1 MSAGTCR
8 TPRSTAK
15 REAIVDAAQ
24 GLFLETGYANASMDM
39 MAARA
44 GVSKATIY
52 AHFKGKDELFA
63 AVMQR
68 RCEQSYAFQPPDAGL
83 DARGALTVIA
93 QRLTELM
100 MSPEA
105 LALYRVV
112 VTEAFRA
119 PDLARAFYE
128 TGPAQGKAN
137 IAAVLKLLEQ
147 KGQLAVPDPA
157 RATDQFIG
165 MLRAECYHRVLLGLP
180 PGRDNAATVA
190 DAVDTMMKT
199 YGMKIASS

>member
-1 MSAGTCR
+1 MAQTGRS
-8 TPRSTAK
+8 PRSSAK
-15 REAIVDAAQ
+15 RDAILDAAQ
-24 GLFLETGYANASMDM
+24 GLFLEAGYAAASMDT

-68 RCEQSYAFQPPDAGL
+68 RCETSYAFQPPDPGL

-93 QRLTELM
+93 QRLTDLM

-112 VTEAFRA
+112 VAEAFRT

-128 TGPAQGKAN
+128 TGPARGKAN
-137 IAAVLKLLEQ
+137 IAAVLNLLEQ
-147 KGQLAVPDPA
+147 KGELAVPDPA

-165 MLRAECYHRVLLGLP
+165 MLRAECYHRTLLGLP
-180 PGRDNAATVA
+180 AGRDQASTIA
-190 DAVDTMMKT
+190 DTVDTMLKA
-199 YGMKIASS
+199 YGTEK

>member
-1 MSAGTCR
+1 MVQTARS
-8 TPRSTAK
+8 PRSAAK
-15 REAIVDAAQ
+15 REAILDAAQ
-24 GLFLETGYANASMDM
+24 GLFLEAGYAAAGMDT

-68 RCEQSYAFQPPDAGL
+68 RCEASYAFQAPDGGL
-83 DARGALTVIA
+83 DARSALTVIA
-93 QRLTELM
+93 QRLTALM

-112 VTEAFRA
+112 VAEAFRA

-137 IAAVLKLLEQ
+137 IAAVLKALER
-147 KGQLAVPDPA
+147 KGELAVPDPA

-165 MLRAECYHRVLLGLP
+165 MLRAECYHRILLGLP
-180 PGRDNAATVA
+180 AGRDLTATIA
-190 DAVDTMMKT
+190 DTVDTMLKT
-199 YGMKIASS
+199 YGARE